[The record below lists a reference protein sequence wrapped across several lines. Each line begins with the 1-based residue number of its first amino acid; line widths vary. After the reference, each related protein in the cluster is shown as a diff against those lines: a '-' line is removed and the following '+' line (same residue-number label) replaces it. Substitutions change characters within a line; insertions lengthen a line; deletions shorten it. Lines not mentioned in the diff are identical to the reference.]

1 MTHGMKRFPTTVDV
15 ANISAS
21 SAGRERPTKI
31 DALTAAVL
39 ASIKLFHWASVP
51 HFFVSVILHYLLV
64 PGACVQRRPNSI
76 MRCMFLVPRS

>member
-39 ASIKLFHWASVP
+39 ASTKLFHWTSVP
-51 HFFVSVILHYLLV
+51 HFSSPSYCITYSSPVRVYNADRI
-64 PGACVQRRPNSI
+64 
-76 MRCMFLVPRS
+76 RSCDVCF